1 MTKLEFK
8 NTVFILSEK
17 LFPMVSRILGTH
29 EKAEDAIQEIMI
41 KIWQKRKNLKNHPN
55 IKGFVFLTARNY
67 CLDVLRKKKT
77 EPQNDT
83 NYLKIIRSKDEYNIE
98 WQELNQ
104 IISEILKTL
113 PEQQKEVF
121 LMRDI
126 DGYEFTEISSA
137 LNIKQ
142 THARVLISRA
152 RKQIGNALL
161 KTYDYEKGAY

>member
-67 CLDVLRKKKT
+67 CLDVLRKKKI
-77 EPQNDT
+77 ELQNDT
-83 NYLKIIRSKDEYNIE
+83 NYLKIIRSKDEYKIE

-161 KTYDYEKGAY
+161 KTYNYEKGAY

>member
-8 NTVFILSEK
+8 NTVFVLSEK
-17 LFPMVSRILGTH
+17 LFPMVSRLLGTQ

-41 KIWQKRKNLKNHPN
+41 KVWNKRKNLKNHPN
-55 IKGFVFLTARNY
+55 INGFVFLTARNY
-67 CLDVLRKKKT
+67 CLDVLRKNKK
-77 EPQNDT
+77 QMYNDASHLRIVKS
-83 NYLKIIRSKDEYNIE
+83 NDKDHLA
-98 WQELNQ
+98 WQELNK
-104 IISEILKTL
+104 IISQILKTL

-126 DGYEFTEISSA
+126 DGYEFTEIAAA

-142 THARVLISRA
+142 AHARVLISRA
-152 RKQIGNALL
+152 RKEIGNTLL

>member
-67 CLDVLRKKKT
+67 CLDVLRKKKI
-77 EPQNDT
+77 ELQNDT

-161 KTYDYEKGAY
+161 KTYNYEKGAY

>member
-8 NTVFILSEK
+8 KTVFVLSEK
-17 LFPMVSRILGTH
+17 LFPMVSRILGAH

-41 KIWQKRKNLKNHPN
+41 KVWQKRNELKNHPN
-55 IKGFVFLTARNY
+55 INGFVFLTARNY
-67 CLDVLRKKKT
+67 CMDVLRKKKI
-77 EPQNDT
+77 ELYDT
-83 NYLKIIRSKDEYNIE
+83 KSHLKIIKSKNESDLE

-104 IISEILKTL
+104 IILEILNTL
-113 PEQQKEVF
+113 PKQQKEVF

-126 DGYEFTEISSA
+126 DGYEFTEIAFA

-152 RKQIGNALL
+152 RKQISNVLL
-161 KTYDYEKGAY
+161 KKYDYEKGVY

>member
-8 NTVFILSEK
+8 NTVFVLSEK
-17 LFPMVSRILGTH
+17 LFPMVSRILGSH

-41 KIWQKRKNLKNHPN
+41 KIWQKRRKLKNHPN
-55 IKGFVFLTARNY
+55 INGFVFLTARNY
-67 CLDVLRKKKT
+67 CLDVLRKKKI
-77 EPQNDT
+77 EPYDGAH
-83 NYLKIIRSKDEYNIE
+83 LKIMTSKDENSIE

-104 IISEILKTL
+104 IITEILKTL
-113 PEQQKEVF
+113 PLQQKEVF

-126 DGYEFTEISSA
+126 DGYEFTEIAAA

-152 RKQIGNALL
+152 RKQIGSVLL

>member
-67 CLDVLRKKKT
+67 CLDVLRKKKI
-77 EPQNDT
+77 ELQNDT